1 MRLAVV
7 VPMLLAGCGRLGF
20 GSDDA
25 AARVER
31 GTVVVDATQT
41 VVTVPIALVVPEH
54 AFVVFGVAVD
64 SIQPQDGLFT
74 GRIASA
80 NELRF
85 ERGVAGPPATITWQ
99 VLELDSGMT
108 VQHGGIATP
117 ANANTLLQ
125 PIAEA
130 PLDESFVLVSWTQ
143 IAGAEYDNNDFLS
156 ARLVDATTLELR
168 SGFALGGP
176 TPPDLPDLVEWQ
188 VVTIAG
194 ARVQSGETT
203 LGAVD
208 TTAAAP
214 LQPVD
219 LAHALVFFTWWLDS
233 DTASI
238 GRNCLHASLG
248 EAELAFDRGASGA
261 SVSAEWSVVE
271 WNRATV
277 TADSAVVASGENLVN
292 VPLDAFDPARSLVL
306 LPAAQR
312 YAATPLVGL
321 SPDDRVGVALFTA
334 EPVGTTLR
342 LSRASTL
349 ATATVG
355 WSVAAF

>member
-7 VPMLLAGCGRLGF
+7 VPVLLAGCRLGF

-41 VVTVPIALVVPEH
+41 GVTVPIAPVVREH

-64 SIQPQDGLFT
+64 SVQPQDGLFT
-74 GRIASA
+74 GRIASES
-80 NELRF
+80 ELRF
-85 ERGVAGPPATITWQ
+85 ERGMPGPAATITWQ

-108 VQHGGIATP
+108 VQHGGMTTP
-117 ANANTLLQ
+117 ENVSTVVQ
-125 PIAEA
+125 PIVEA
-130 PLDESFVLVSWTQ
+130 PLGESFVLVSWTQ
-143 IAGAEYDNNDFLS
+143 DAGTEYDNNDFLS

-168 SGFALGGP
+168 SGFAVGSP
-176 TPPDLPDLVEWQ
+176 TPPDLPDQIQWQ
-188 VVTIAG
+188 IVTIAG
-194 ARVQSGETT
+194 TRVQSGETT

-208 TTAAAP
+208 TTVAAT

-219 LAHALVFFTWWLDS
+219 LAHTLVFFTWWLDS

-238 GRNCLHASLG
+238 GRYCLHAALS
-248 EAELAFDRGASGA
+248 EAELAFDRGATGA
-261 SVSAEWSVVE
+261 SVTAEWFVVE
-271 WNRATV
+271 WDRATV
-277 TADSAVVASGENLVN
+277 AADSAVVASGENLVN
-292 VPLDAFDPARSLVL
+292 VPLGAFDPASSLVL
-306 LPAAQR
+306 LPAAQH

-321 SPDDRVGVALFTA
+321 SPDDRLGVALFTA
-334 EPVGTTLR
+334 EAIGSTLR

-355 WSVAAF
+355 WSVATF